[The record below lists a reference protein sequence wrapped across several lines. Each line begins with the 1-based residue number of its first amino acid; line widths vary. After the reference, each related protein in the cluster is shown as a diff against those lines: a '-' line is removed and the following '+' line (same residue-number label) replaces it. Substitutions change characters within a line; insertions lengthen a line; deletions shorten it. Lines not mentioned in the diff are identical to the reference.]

1 MASIGRLKFK
11 RTPEPVRRRLE
22 MAGAAAWEAV
32 VDTHANHA
40 AGFVALLRHRLPF
53 DQAVERYLTE
63 MDVRDPMAS
72 AIRSRVLTR
81 LEALPDVAPP
91 TPDTGADEG
100 DGRKGG
106 KGGKGGEGV
115 DGGEGGAPGGLKRFR
130 PDVVAKGIA
139 RKVRETEALEEWIR
153 LAIARAEEG
162 VLQAHIDNAV
172 SFTDIVRGHLGLDE
186 GVEDYL
192 DLMRIT
198 GGRAQSVY
206 QRTMARLA
214 DIHLP
219 SGTGPSPAAP

>member
-32 VDTHANHA
+32 VDAHANHA
-40 AGFVALLRHRLPF
+40 AGFVALLRQRLPF

-91 TPDTGADEG
+91 TPDAEG
-100 DGRKGG
+100 DEA
-106 KGGKGGEGV
+106 KGGKGGEG
-115 DGGEGGAPGGLKRFR
+115 GEGGGRGGLKRFR

-139 RKVRETEALEEWIR
+139 RKVRETEAVEEWIR

-162 VLQAHIDNAV
+162 VLQAHIENAV
-172 SFTDIVRGHLGLDE
+172 GFTDIVRDHLGLDE
-186 GVEDYL
+186 GVEDYI

-219 SGTGPSPAAP
+219 SGTGPSAAAP

>member
-11 RTPEPVRRRLE
+11 RTPEPIRRRLE

-32 VDTHANHA
+32 VDAHANHA
-40 AGFVALLRHRLPF
+40 AGFVALLRQRLAF

-81 LEALPDVAPP
+81 LEAMPDVAAPG
-91 TPDTGADEG
+91 PDAQD
-100 DGRKGG
+100 D
-106 KGGKGGEGV
+106 
-115 DGGEGGAPGGLKRFR
+115 DGEGGGPGGLKRFR

-139 RKVRETEALEEWIR
+139 RKVRETEAVEEWIR

-172 SFTDIVRGHLGLDE
+172 AVTDIVRGHMGLDE
-186 GVEDYL
+186 GVEDYI

-206 QRTMARLA
+206 QRAMARLA
-214 DIHLP
+214 DLHLP
-219 SGTGPSPAAP
+219 SGTGPAPTAP

>member
-11 RTPEPVRRRLE
+11 RTPEPIRRRLE

-32 VDTHANHA
+32 VDAHANHA
-40 AGFVALLRHRLPF
+40 AGFVALLRQRLAF

-91 TPDTGADEG
+91 TPDANEG
-100 DGRKGG
+100 
-106 KGGKGGEGV
+106 E
-115 DGGEGGAPGGLKRFR
+115 GGEGGGPGGLKRFR

-139 RKVRETEALEEWIR
+139 RKVRETEAVEEWIR

-172 SFTDIVRGHLGLDE
+172 GFTEIVRGHLGLDE
-186 GVEDYL
+186 GVEDYI

-214 DIHLP
+214 DMHLP
-219 SGTGPSPAAP
+219 SGTGPSAAAP